1 MVASDFTHEEEQ
13 LIESEFQ
20 ALLAD
25 YARTNHRQKVEIIT
39 RAYQLAKQAHN
50 RQVCKNEND
59 GICKITEKSHQKI
72 MYGKTQPTK
81 HLISCT

>member
-1 MVASDFTHEEEQ
+1 MVVSDFTHEEEQ

-39 RAYQLAKQAHN
+39 RAYHLAKQAHN
-50 RQVCKNEND
+50 GVKRLSGEPSTMPPPSGARIDGKENRLRR
-59 GICKITEKSHQKI
+59 TS
-72 MYGKTQPTK
+72 T
-81 HLISCT
+81 